1 MLAYLQLAGSMI
13 LVGSNV
19 AIAKA
24 ILTELPA
31 ALLACLRFAL
41 VGLLLLP
48 APLRLTRA
56 HWRLTPGQWLALI
69 GLGLFGVVFYNLGM
83 LYGLRWTGAT
93 DAAIVTSTIPAVVAL
108 LSIPLLGEK
117 LGRRGALAVLLSVA
131 GMLVITLPAGQ
142 ASAGSWIGNLM
153 VFGAVVSE
161 ALYVIASRKLGSAFP
176 PYAMI
181 WIVNL
186 MGLIGLAPLA
196 ALEWNSVAFAD
207 VPAWVWGLLV
217 LYSLS
222 AGLFAF
228 VLWFAGI
235 RHVPAN
241 RAGLFTGMLPVSA
254 ALVAVIGLGES
265 FTLAHGVG
273 MALVLTAIGLGARQG
288 ETA

>member
-13 LVGSNV
+13 LVGANV

-31 ALLACLRFAL
+31 AWLACLRFAL

-93 DAAIVTSTIPAVVAL
+93 DAAIVTSTIPAAVAL
-108 LSIPLLGEK
+108 LSMPLLGEK
-117 LGRRGALAVLLSVA
+117 LGGRGAAAVLLSVA

-142 ASAGSWIGNLM
+142 AGAGSWIGNLL

-196 ALEWNSVAFAD
+196 ALEWDAVSFAA
-207 VPAWVWGLLV
+207 VPGWVWGLLV
-217 LYSLS
+217 VYSLS

-273 MALVLTAIGLGARQG
+273 MALVLTAIGLGAKQG
-288 ETA
+288 